1 MAEPLELPLPRPER
15 LRPLRRG
22 EYDRL
27 VELGVFGSERVEL
40 LYGMLVSMSPQGAP
54 HAYVVREL
62 TRRLTLM
69 LGDRALVQAQSPLAL
84 SEESE
89 PEPDVAV
96 VPWGDYR
103 QEHPH
108 TALLV
113 VEVAESSLRDDRL
126 IKGRLY
132 AEAAIPEYW
141 IIDVRRVVLERH
153 TRPSGSG
160 YLERSEHGPGE
171 TLTLV
176 ALPEVSIETAAFLPG

>member
-1 MAEPLELPLPRPER
+1 MHDPSERTLPRPER

-40 LYGMLVSMSPQGAP
+40 LYGMLVSMSPQGAG
-54 HAYVVREL
+54 HAYVVQEL
-62 TRRLTLM
+62 ARRLTLM
-69 LGDRALVQAQSPLAL
+69 LGDRALVRAQSPLAL

-103 QEHPH
+103 KEHPR

-132 AEAAIPEYW
+132 TEAAIPEYW
-141 IIDVRRVVLERH
+141 IVDVRRVMLERH
-153 TRPSGSG
+153 TRPSGGS
-160 YLERSEHGPGE
+160 YLERNEHGPGE
-171 TLTLV
+171 ALALV
-176 ALPEVSIETAAFLPG
+176 ALPEVSIETAAFLPV